1 MQWILKRCVLL
12 KELLLR
18 VMEEKVFRYG
28 TVLLDCGVF
37 VFHVFVVVVL
47 ETVKL
52 REESV
57 MLFVVV
63 VPQVTVVVVL

>member
-1 MQWILKRCVLL
+1 M
-12 KELLLR
+12 ELLLR